1 MSKRASFTAA
11 MIAVS
16 RSLGRV
22 LPEDAR
28 LIDDPFGAR
37 FATPLLRVIARSA
50 HWLRPLIEGTLV
62 TVQVRT
68 RLLDE
73 ALVGFVE
80 QGGAQVLLLGAGF
93 DARAAR
99 FAPALAHARVFEVD
113 QPATQAKKRALMPE
127 LPSLRYL
134 PWDFETQAVAEL
146 PRALAALGHDPSQP
160 TLTLWEGV
168 TMYLSAEAVDATAR
182 AVRALSAPGSRFV
195 LTYLE
200 RAAQMRPSA
209 AHRVVARLVRR
220 WGEPLRFGFD
230 PAALPAWMAERGF
243 ALEHDLSFK
252 DAAAVMVPARY
263 AALLEP
269 SARVAFV
276 APSA

>member
-1 MSKRASFTAA
+1 MTKRASFTAA
-11 MIAVS
+11 LIAVS

-28 LIDDPFGAR
+28 LIHDPFGER
-37 FATPLLRVIARSA
+37 FATPLLRVVARCA
-50 HWLRPLIEGTLV
+50 HWLRPLIEGTIV

-73 ALVGFVE
+73 ALIGFVE
-80 QGGAQVLLLGAGF
+80 QGGTQVLLLGAGF

-99 FAPALAHARVFEVD
+99 FASALADARVFEVD
-113 QPATQAKKRALMPE
+113 QPPTQAKKRAL
-127 LPSLRYL
+127 LPDAPAVRYL
-134 PWDFETQAVAEL
+134 PWDFETQSVAEL
-146 PRALAALGHDPSQP
+146 PAALAALGHDPARP

-168 TMYLSAEAVDATAR
+168 TMYLSAEAVDATVG

-200 RAAQMRPSA
+200 RAALERPSA
-209 AHRVVARLVRR
+209 AHRFVSRLVRGA
-220 WGEPLRFGFD
+220 GEPLRFGFA
-230 PAALPAWMAERGF
+230 PPELPAWMAARGF
-243 ALEHDLSFK
+243 TLEHDVSFK
-252 DAAAVMVPARY
+252 DAAAVLLPARY

-269 SARVAFV
+269 SMRVAFV
-276 APSA
+276 APTT